1 MTCYKSI
8 SLKNFCGCG
17 GIEDTYVR
25 GAYDS
30 NVVKVQV
37 LSTAPFGKLMEFQ
50 NVIGSHGKQELVS
63 TSCFT
68 MSIFFDKPLELE
80 VAHVVAFVAITCVSE
95 KNNSHI
101 SLLIFKAQ
109 D

>member
-1 MTCYKSI
+1 MMTCYKSI

-30 NVVKVQV
+30 NVVRVQV
-37 LSTAPFGKLMEFQ
+37 LSTAPFSKLMEF
-50 NVIGSHGKQELVS
+50 K
-63 TSCFT
+63 
-68 MSIFFDKPLELE
+68 
-80 VAHVVAFVAITCVSE
+80 VAHVVALIAITCVGQ

-101 SLLIFKAQ
+101 SLLIG
-109 D
+109 

>member
-8 SLKNFCGCG
+8 SLKTFCGCG

-37 LSTAPFGKLMEFQ
+37 LSAAPFSKLMEF
-50 NVIGSHGKQELVS
+50 K
-63 TSCFT
+63 
-68 MSIFFDKPLELE
+68 
-80 VAHVVAFVAITCVSE
+80 VAHVVAFLAISCVSK
-95 KNNSHI
+95 KNNPHTH
-101 SLLIFKAQ
+101 SLI
-109 D
+109 

>member
-37 LSTAPFGKLMEFQ
+37 LSTAPFGKLMEF
-50 NVIGSHGKQELVS
+50 K
-63 TSCFT
+63 
-68 MSIFFDKPLELE
+68 
-80 VAHVVAFVAITCVSE
+80 VAHVVALIAITCVGQ

-101 SLLIFKAQ
+101 SLLIG
-109 D
+109 

>member
-8 SLKNFCGCG
+8 SLKTLCGCG

-37 LSTAPFGKLMEFQ
+37 LSAAPFSKLMEF
-50 NVIGSHGKQELVS
+50 K
-63 TSCFT
+63 
-68 MSIFFDKPLELE
+68 
-80 VAHVVAFVAITCVSE
+80 VAYVVAFYAMSCVST
-95 KNNSHI
+95 KNNPYI
-101 SLLIFKAQ
+101 SLSI
-109 D
+109 

>member
-63 TSCFT
+63 TSSI
-68 MSIFFDKPLELE
+68 MSIFFNKLLELK
-80 VAHVVAFVAITCVSE
+80 VAHVVALFAITCVSR

-101 SLLIFKAQ
+101 SLLIG
-109 D
+109 

>member
-50 NVIGSHGKQELVS
+50 SEFDSHGKQELVS
-63 TSCFT
+63 TSSI
-68 MSIFFDKPLELE
+68 MSIFFNKLLELK
-80 VAHVVAFVAITCVSE
+80 VAHVVALFAITCVSR